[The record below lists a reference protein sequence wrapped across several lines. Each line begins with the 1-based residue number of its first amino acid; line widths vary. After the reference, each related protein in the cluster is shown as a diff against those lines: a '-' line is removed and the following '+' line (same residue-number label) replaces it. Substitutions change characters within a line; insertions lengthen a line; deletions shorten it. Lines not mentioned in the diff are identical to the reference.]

1 MKTSSQLPIEAHA
14 AIYCISLIIIF
25 KLVGTIFS
33 SLPNLIGAQIYQS
46 FIIFLTG
53 LCIRDKN
60 QSSNGI
66 AKFFGLKSHDALTRM
81 LAHKCWSA
89 SLLMLELLNQ
99 AIQLSTGTPPK
110 VGLF

>member
-1 MKTSSQLPIEAHA
+1 MKTSNQLPIEAHA

-33 SLPNLIGAQIYQS
+33 SLQNLIGAQIYQS